1 MGEAAEDVKREEEIV
16 KVSLSL
22 FRIEVTKCSL
32 AGTVTVSQYPFTHL
46 YLIPAVD

>member
-22 FRIEVTKCSL
+22 FRIEVMKCLL
-32 AGTVTVSQYPFTHL
+32 AATATVSQNPCT